1 MENDLGGP
9 LDFKYYD
16 SRKNKTMDILTGYRL
31 WSLSYDDKSPIID
44 LDLLNNSGTIQK
56 QVKDQSIIDLGCGT
70 GRIGRYLKGLC
81 PKFLAGL
88 DVSPEML
95 KKAEE
100 KGVYDLLIQSDLEK
114 MKPIVRSYYGVISS
128 LVLCHI
134 KSSEKIFHSISD
146 MLTQNGWFG
155 LIDYHPYFLLQ
166 GIPTHFKS
174 ENQEDIAIVN
184 YVHSFSSIFDQANSA
199 GLKLVE
205 FKERFVT
212 DKMIGQSPSY
222 IKFKGQ
228 PISYLMVFRK
238 I

>member
-1 MENDLGGP
+1 M
-9 LDFKYYD
+9 
-16 SRKNKTMDILTGYRL
+16 
-31 WSLSYDDKSPIID
+31 
-44 LDLLNNSGTIQK
+44 
-56 QVKDQSIIDLGCGT
+56 
-70 GRIGRYLKGLC
+70 C

-184 YVHSFSSIFDQANSA
+184 YVH
-199 GLKLVE
+199 
-205 FKERFVT
+205 
-212 DKMIGQSPSY
+212 
-222 IKFKGQ
+222 
-228 PISYLMVFRK
+228 
-238 I
+238 